1 MRLMLDQPEQKFR
14 IISETLARGNNLLTV
29 GELCSIAGVSRS
41 GYYNWVNGQ
50 ASREARDCQDKADF
64 ENILKAYNLRG
75 KKKGARQV
83 HMTLLHFQQPIT
95 MNVKKIGRLMR
106 KYHLSCPVRAPSP
119 YRSKVLAYEESTV
132 APYLLNRR
140 FRLFGPRSVLLTDIT
155 YLFYADGRGCYLSVI
170 MDAYTKQVLAHV
182 VSRSMVEDFVL
193 ETVDNLMRDHGVSI
207 TAETLINSDQ
217 GSHYKAVR
225 FRDLIANIGLRQSMS
240 RKATCWDNAPQESF
254 FGHMKDEINVKT
266 CATFEQVKEIIDDE
280 IDYYNNDRYQW
291 TLAKLS
297 PNEFYQ
303 YAITG
308 VYPLSIQPP
317 KEFQD
322 NPPLSVQLPI
332 PTAEEIAEPEPR
344 LLQDNGAQNPVSTG
358 GRCPLTPEVYRLR
371 FQEGS
376 SVRRVQREDN
386 MKRRRS

>member
-1 MRLMLDQPEQKFR
+1 
-14 IISETLARGNNLLTV
+14 
-29 GELCSIAGVSRS
+29 
-41 GYYNWVNGQ
+41 
-50 ASREARDCQDKADF
+50 
-64 ENILKAYNLRG
+64 
-75 KKKGARQV
+75 
-83 HMTLLHFQQPIT
+83 
-95 MNVKKIGRLMR
+95 
-106 KYHLSCPVRAPSP
+106 
-119 YRSKVLAYEESTV
+119 
-132 APYLLNRR
+132 
-140 FRLFGPRSVLLTDIT
+140 
-155 YLFYADGRGCYLSVI
+155 
-170 MDAYTKQVLAHV
+170 
-182 VSRSMVEDFVL
+182 
-193 ETVDNLMRDHGVSI
+193 
-207 TAETLINSDQ
+207 
-217 GSHYKAVR
+217 
-225 FRDLIANIGLRQSMS
+225 MS

-291 TLAKLS
+291 PLAKLS

-358 GRCPLTPEVYRLR
+358 GAAP
-371 FQEGS
+371 
-376 SVRRVQREDN
+376 
-386 MKRRRS
+386 